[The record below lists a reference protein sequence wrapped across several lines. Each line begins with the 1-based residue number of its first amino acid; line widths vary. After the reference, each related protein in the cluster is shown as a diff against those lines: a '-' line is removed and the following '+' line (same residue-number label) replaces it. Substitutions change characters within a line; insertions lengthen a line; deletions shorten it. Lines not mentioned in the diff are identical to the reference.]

1 MGDKGITGEKRPAG
15 TELGKASLTNAGF
28 LSLQLD
34 SLVQTTYLIHMY
46 TLQYTQLN
54 EVRLFTEYIEITE
67 KNCVES

>member
-34 SLVQTTYLIHMY
+34 SLV
-46 TLQYTQLN
+46 
-54 EVRLFTEYIEITE
+54 
-67 KNCVES
+67 